1 MALTPRLRKAAL
13 AAHVTSSV
21 GWVGAVAVFLALAV
35 AGLTSQDA
43 QLVRAA
49 YLVMG
54 LTGWFVIVPLCFAS
68 LLTGI
73 ALSLGTAWG
82 LFRHYWVLAKTLM
95 TIPATLV
102 LLVHMQPIDHI
113 AHVAAKAS
121 LSGADLHGLRIQLM
135 VQAGVALVVL
145 LVATVVSV
153 YKPKGMTRY
162 GWRRQSEQRAP
173 SAAGLAGVTTAA
185 VPLR

>member
-1 MALTPRLRKAAL
+1 MAMSPRLRKVAL

-21 GWVGAVAVFLALAV
+21 GWFGAVAVFLALAA
-35 AGLTSQDA
+35 AGLASQDA
-43 QLVRAA
+43 QMVRAA

-68 LLTGI
+68 LLTGL
-73 ALSLGTAWG
+73 ALSLGTTWG

-113 AHVAAKAS
+113 ADVAAKAS
-121 LSGADLHGLRIQLM
+121 LSGAVLHGLRVQLV
-135 VQAGVALVVL
+135 VQAGAALLVL
-145 LVATVVSV
+145 LVATVLSV

-162 GWRRQSEQRAP
+162 GWRRQNEQRTA
-173 SAAGLAGVTTAA
+173 SAVMAEMTTA
-185 VPLR
+185 